1 MANKLTT
8 VRWSWM
14 LALCAITLGL
24 GCLMTANISAIQDD
38 DTTRK
43 LWDTGFMKKRP
54 ASTTAKKPA
63 TNTPPKYKRVTPPL
77 SASAGELAGDAMIGV
92 TIWRLRPAKPT
103 DEARI
108 LVYKKDSK
116 QPSEWTPERV
126 EADTPLAK
134 GQRVRLSIEVP
145 RTGYLYVIDREQYAD
160 GSLSEPYLVYPI
172 LGSRNGDNAVTA
184 GRVIEIPPQDD
195 DRSYS
200 YFELEPLARGNQ
212 PEQVGEVLT
221 VLVTP
226 QKLSDL
232 KIGQEPLALS
242 KEQVAGWE
250 KKWGAQVERIEMVG
264 GAGKAYT
271 SAEKAAGSNPAQRLT
286 ADDPPPQTIF
296 HIAAKPGDPLLVNVP
311 LRIGK

>member
-1 MANKLTT
+1 
-8 VRWSWM
+8 M
-14 LALCAITLGL
+14 LALCAIALGL

-54 ASTTAKKPA
+54 ASTTPKKPT
-63 TNTPPKYKRVTPPL
+63 TNTPPKYRRVTPPL
-77 SASAGELAGDAMIGV
+77 SASASELAGDAMIGV

-108 LVYKKDSK
+108 LVYKKDAK

-145 RTGYLYVIDREQYAD
+145 RTGFLYVIDREQYAD

-242 KEQVAGWE
+242 KEQVASWE

-271 SAEKAAGSNPAQRLT
+271 SAEKAAGSNPSQRLT

>member
-1 MANKLTT
+1 MT
-8 VRWSWM
+8 VN
-14 LALCAITLGL
+14 T
-24 GCLMTANISAIQDD
+24 SAFQDD

-54 ASTTAKKPA
+54 APTTAKKPA
-63 TNTPPKYKRVTPPL
+63 ATQPKYKRVTPPL
-77 SASAGELAGDAMIGV
+77 PASASDLAGDAMIGV
-92 TIWRLRPAKPT
+92 TIWRLRPATAT

-108 LVYKKDSK
+108 IVYKKDSK
-116 QPSEWTPERV
+116 QPTEWTPERV

-134 GQRVRLSIEVP
+134 GQRVRLSLEVP
-145 RTGYLYVIDREQYAD
+145 RTGFLYVIDREQYAD
-160 GSLSEPYLVYPI
+160 GSLSEPYLVYPT

-212 PEQVGEVLT
+212 PEQVSEMLT
-221 VLVTP
+221 VIVTP
-226 QKLSDL
+226 EKLSGL
-232 KIGQEPLALS
+232 KIGNEPLQLS

-271 SAEKAAGSNPAQRLT
+271 SAEKAAGSNPTQRLT